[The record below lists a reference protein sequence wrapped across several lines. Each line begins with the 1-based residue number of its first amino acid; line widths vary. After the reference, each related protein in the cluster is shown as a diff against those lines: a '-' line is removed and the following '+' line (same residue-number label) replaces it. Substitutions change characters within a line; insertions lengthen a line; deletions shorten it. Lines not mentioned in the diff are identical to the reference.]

1 MKKTFILQLVLMLCC
16 MVFSTGAFAQ
26 ALLVEDFNYTA
37 GSQLT
42 ANGWA
47 AHSGGTTNPIQVGDG
62 LAFSGYAGSGIGGAA
77 IVNKNGQDVD
87 KGFST
92 VSSGSLYVAFMFK
105 TGTTNYAGYFL
116 HLAQADSSGAC
127 STSFTDRVFV
137 SANGTQVGIS
147 QNSTTP
153 TNMLTVTP
161 GNTYLGVIEH
171 NFTTGYSNLYVF
183 DNFPSTQPTSG
194 FVTTAT
200 STTNSASYICLRQ
213 YNNNQDI
220 TVDGIRVATTW
231 ADAVAAS
238 STNMANAPT
247 FSPVGGIVTTPST
260 SVTLSCTTP
269 GASIYYT
276 LDGSTPDNTSTLYS
290 SPITLTQTT
299 TIKAIAYATG
309 YTASP
314 VVSSTYTFPVPVA
327 NIAAFKT
334 AGAAD
339 NTQLYHITGNVV
351 VTAQKGN
358 NNLYLQDATGGLVLY
373 QQSGGLNFQPG
384 DVFQGTLTGTY
395 ATYQNQPEFIPNG
408 TLTAVPGGTVTPV
421 AATISQ
427 IKSNF
432 DFYAN
437 NLVTLT
443 DVTIPQG
450 TTYTPGDQGAN
461 IIFVQN
467 GDSMTLYN
475 AFKTLDMT
483 IANGMVANMTGIAT
497 KFNTTYELS
506 PRFNADIVDGTPQP
520 SITILAPVEGAV
532 YLTIDTLPIN
542 FDIQNFTV
550 GTDGLLKI
558 ESYMLTQLNMP
569 NPIFLDNAA
578 WTALRTFGIAPPLP
592 ENWVTAVVSLVG
604 LDSLPLVHPAT
615 DTVHFR
621 TYKPSL
627 PVPTITPAN
636 GTYPD
641 SVVVSISC
649 SNLDAAIR
657 YTLDNSEPT
666 ETSTLYT
673 GPFTLTTNT
682 TVKAKAFLTN
692 WNPSD
697 AAAVATYTIAHEPA
711 LAVSVDTLVLYNP
724 TGIPMGYSFDV
735 TSAFVTTPITITC
748 DNSCFNFSP
757 ATIPVG
763 TNSANV
769 QISYNC
775 SNYPGFGTL
784 TVTGDT
790 MTRHIALIAMTKL
803 PAPTFTPATGTSD
816 TLINV
821 TIACSEPSAIIS
833 YSLNGAANQVYTGP
847 ITLNTPGTYT
857 ITAMADGMYWLQSN
871 QVTATYTVTAPAP
884 PAPVEAPVI
893 SPNGGFSYDPVQVT
907 ITCPTQ
913 GADIY
918 YTTDGSTPTTA
929 STHYT
934 APFTLSANAT
944 VKAKAFLTGH
954 DASGVVSATYTF
966 PIEVANIA
974 AFKAAN
980 TATNNTI
987 YKITGDVTFV
997 YENGANFYIQDATGG
1012 LLIYDVGD
1020 SISGTYNEG
1029 DVISGGICGTY
1040 TLYNGL
1046 VEMKPSHNIAAS
1058 TTNTGAVAPVITD
1071 VATIISQYDNF
1082 ESRLVTLQQVTFTS
1096 GVTFTNNNASNANIE
1111 QNGSTMVV
1119 RSVFKNIDMTIP
1131 AGQVADVT
1139 GFVLRYINNENTSY
1153 QIAPRGNNDIVFA
1166 STPQQDTVTT
1176 PVITVNPLTNGMHSV
1191 SITCATA
1198 DAEIHYTTDGTTPT
1212 AASNAYSESFIVGSG
1227 TTIKAIATK
1236 AGMVNSEVA
1245 VYTVSGIQN
1254 YDNVIELY
1262 PNPTTDKCV
1271 VRCADKVLNV
1281 AVYNVFGQLLETIP
1295 ADGNTVEVS
1304 LSQFATGTYFLR
1316 VATENGVATRTV
1328 VRK

>member
-1 MKKTFILQLVLMLCC
+1 MKNNRLLHILKCEVTAVMVALFMLLPNSGFAEKGWQKVTNVSSLSAGDSVIIVAADYDFALSTTQQNNNRAATAITKSGDIAVITSDVQILTLEAGVSAGTFAFHTGSGYLYAAGAANATSGNNFLRTKTILDSRGSFQISIDANGQTTVIAQTTETDRTHMRFNNSNDPKIFSCYTSGSSVSNLVAIYKYVELGAIA
-16 MVFSTGAFAQ
+16 VATPTFSIPAGIYTTPQTLAISCATAGATILYTTDNSDPAVSGLVYSAPLTISSTTTVKAIAVAGSDTSFQASATYTIPVTVANLAAFKALTDNSNPYVINNDVTFVYRNGSYTYVKDASAGLLIYGTHITTPYVEGDQISGLTGTRSVYYNQIEMTATFNTAPATSNTGAVAPIVVTM
-26 ALLVEDFNYTA
+26 ADLLANYDQYDAKLITIQGVTLDTAFN
-37 GSQLT
+37 
-42 ANGWA
+42 
-47 AHSGGTTNPIQVGDG
+47 GTTNSTTAISQGSSTCDIYNRFGVDTM
-62 LAFSGYAGSGIGGAA
+62 LAAGS
-77 IVNKNGQDVD
+77 
-87 KGFST
+87 
-92 VSSGSLYVAFMFK
+92 
-105 TGTTNYAGYFL
+105 
-116 HLAQADSSGAC
+116 
-127 STSFTDRVFV
+127 
-137 SANGTQVGIS
+137 
-147 QNSTTP
+147 
-153 TNMLTVTP
+153 
-161 GNTYLGVIEH
+161 VI
-171 NFTTGYSNLYVF
+171 
-183 DNFPSTQPTSG
+183 
-194 FVTTAT
+194 
-200 STTNSASYICLRQ
+200 
-213 YNNNQDI
+213 DI
-220 TVDGIRVATTW
+220 TAF
-231 ADAVAAS
+231 AARH
-238 STNMANAPT
+238 NN
-247 FSPVGGIVTTPST
+247 
-260 SVTLSCTTP
+260 
-269 GASIYYT
+269 SI
-276 LDGSTPDNTSTLYS
+276 
-290 SPITLTQTT
+290 
-299 TIKAIAYATG
+299 
-309 YTASP
+309 
-314 VVSSTYTFPVPVA
+314 
-327 NIAAFKT
+327 
-334 AGAAD
+334 
-339 NTQLYHITGNVV
+339 QLYPRYNSDL
-351 VTAQKGN
+351 A
-358 NNLYLQDATGGLVLY
+358 
-373 QQSGGLNFQPG
+373 
-384 DVFQGTLTGTY
+384 
-395 ATYQNQPEFIPNG
+395 
-408 TLTAVPGGTVTPV
+408 
-421 AATISQ
+421 AATPP
-427 IKSNF
+427 
-432 DFYAN
+432 
-437 NLVTLT
+437 V
-443 DVTIPQG
+443 
-450 TTYTPGDQGAN
+450 
-461 IIFVQN
+461 
-467 GDSMTLYN
+467 
-475 AFKTLDMT
+475 
-483 IANGMVANMTGIAT
+483 
-497 KFNTTYELS
+497 
-506 PRFNADIVDGTPQP
+506 PQP

-604 LDSLPLVHPAT
+604 LDSLPLAHPAT

-641 SVVVSISC
+641 SVVVTISC

-673 GPFTLTTNT
+673 GPFSLTTNT

-711 LAVSVDTLVLYNP
+711 LAVSVDTLMLYNP

-735 TSAFVTTPITITC
+735 TSAFVTTPITLTC
-748 DNSCFNFSP
+748 DNSCFIFSP
-757 ATIPVG
+757 TSIPVG

-775 SNYPGFGTL
+775 NNYPGFGTL

-857 ITAMADGMYWLQSN
+857 ITAMADGMYWLPSN
-871 QVTATYTVTAPAP
+871 QATATYTVTAPAP
-884 PAPVEAPVI
+884 PAPVENPVI
-893 SPNGGFSYDPVQVT
+893 SPNSGFSYNPVQVS

-918 YTTDGSTPTTA
+918 YTTDGTTPTTA

-934 APFTLSANAT
+934 APFTVSTSTT
-944 VKAKAFLTGH
+944 VKAKAFQTGH
-954 DASGVVSATYTF
+954 EASGVVSATYTF
-966 PIEVANIA
+966 PVEVANIA

-1046 VEMKPSHNIAAS
+1046 VEMKPSRNIAAS

-1166 STPQQDTVTT
+1166 STPQQDTVAT